1 MDVIDEMD
9 APVRMRL
16 LFCCFFVFIFFCRA
30 IPTRATRSSF
40 CCFLFLIYLF
50 VFRMLPSLWISSRSI
65 VMRKSREENLHSSMM
80 GPMPQTARWRM
91 ADSESICARMLW
103 IYQVHVSTP
112 YGEYQVNRQ
121 WLRSNKFVL
130 FPEYETCDFCGEA
143 DDSVGLSGCGHPEH
157 SEIFVCGNCDID
169 GDNYDGW
176 CEGEVSLSFLYF
188 IVFYLFFSICCE

>member
-1 MDVIDEMD
+1 MDFLKKYCDEEVQRGESTFKHDGTDASDGKMEDGRFRVYLRTNAMD
-9 APVRMRL
+9 
-16 LFCCFFVFIFFCRA
+16 
-30 IPTRATRSSF
+30 IPS
-40 CCFLFLIYLF
+40 
-50 VFRMLPSLWISSRSI
+50 P
-65 VMRKSREENLHSSMM
+65 
-80 GPMPQTARWRM
+80 
-91 ADSESICARMLW
+91 
-103 IYQVHVSTP
+103 HVSTP

-188 IVFYLFFSICCE
+188 IVFYLFFSIFCESDIITHNRTPSLRSKSPPSNNLKNIKNITF